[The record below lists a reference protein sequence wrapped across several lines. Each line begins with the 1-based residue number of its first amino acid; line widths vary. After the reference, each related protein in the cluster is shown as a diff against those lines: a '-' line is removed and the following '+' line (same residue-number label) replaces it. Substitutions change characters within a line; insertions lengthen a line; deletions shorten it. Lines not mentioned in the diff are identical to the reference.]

1 MTAAA
6 PMAGGGMVEEL
17 FGSVL
22 GGMVVGRGGGE
33 GVERGA
39 GSVSLRWKRGDTR
52 GGREVV
58 VMTGT
63 VRMTPDGTTVRVTGG
78 ITHTRA
84 MQCGRGRGG
93 ERGKPGAG
101 MSLHAA
107 GADIRTPGR
116 TFHETVR
123 NFRGGTG

>member
-1 MTAAA
+1 
-6 PMAGGGMVEEL
+6 MVERL
-17 FGSVL
+17 FGNVL
-22 GGMVVGRGGGE
+22 GDMVVGTGGGE
-33 GVERGA
+33 GVERRW

-58 VMTGT
+58 VMTGA
-63 VRMTPDGTTVRVTGG
+63 VRMTPDGTTVRVMGG
-78 ITHTRA
+78 ITRTRA
-84 MQCGRGRGG
+84 MQRGRGRGG

-101 MSLHAA
+101 MSLHAE

-116 TFHETVR
+116 TFHGTVR